1 MIMEKRGPKRVIVKA
16 VRVGDYGETLWHI
29 QLECGHFIDSKRKP
43 KVGESRLCCKTCV
56 SPKSPEISDYSG
68 WVDYDDMTEIKIRAR
83 IAYAVGVPIDQVSLV
98 SGTATAF
105 LDAEQ
110 VRKFL

>member
-1 MIMEKRGPKRVIVKA
+1 MEKRGPKKIVTKA
-16 VRVGDYGETLWHI
+16 VRVGDYGKSHWYIE
-29 QLECGHFIDSKRKP
+29 LECGHSLETKRKP
-43 KVGESRLCCKTCV
+43 KINESKLCCKSCANTTKDV
-56 SPKSPEISDYSG
+56 VPLLGGD

-83 IAYAVGVPIDQVSLV
+83 IAYAVGVPIDQVSLIG
-98 SGTATAF
+98 GTATAF

>member
-1 MIMEKRGPKRVIVKA
+1 MKDKRGPKRIVKSA
-16 VRVGDYGETLWHI
+16 VRLGDYGNTEWTI
-29 QLECGHFIDSKRKP
+29 VLECDHVLKSRRKP
-43 KVGESRLCCKTCV
+43 KIAESKLCCKACLN
-56 SPKSPEISDYSG
+56 PKSQAVAEYG
-68 WVDYDDMTEIKIRAR
+68 VWVDYDDMTEIKLRAR

-98 SGTATAF
+98 GGTATAF

>member
-1 MIMEKRGPKRVIVKA
+1 MKKRGPKRIVTKA

-29 QLECGHFIDSKRKP
+29 QLECGHFLDSKRKP
-43 KVGESRLCCKTCV
+43 KVSESKLCCKSCASPRSEIV
-56 SPKSPEISDYSG
+56 SMRDAP

-98 SGTATAF
+98 GGTATAF